1 MNNRL
6 SKESSL
12 KYRFGDIIGKDKKMQ
27 EVYDLIETISP
38 TSTTVLILGETG
50 TGKELVARAIHHNS
64 QRKYKSFIKLDCTA
78 LPETLLESEL
88 FGYKKGAFTDART
101 DKPGKFEMADG
112 GTIFLDEIGEIP
124 PSTQA
129 KLLRAL
135 EERAFEPLGS
145 IKTVRIDVRIIAA
158 TNRDLQ
164 KAIGQGKFRED
175 FYYRLNVYPITMP
188 ALRERPEDIHLLIEH
203 FIETFGKRFAKKI
216 TQVSKD
222 AMDLLTD
229 YPWPGNVRQLKHAI
243 EYASINC
250 KGGVIEARHLPEAIK
265 QESKVLVDKI
275 LKTANPLQEIE
286 KEVIIDTLRRNK
298 SNRGKTAKVLK
309 ISRATLWRKMQ
320 KHNIK

>member
-1 MNNRL
+1 MNDHL
-6 SKESSL
+6 TGESSS
-12 KYRFGDIIGKDKKMQ
+12 KYRFGDMIGKDRKMQ

-145 IKTVRIDVRIIAA
+145 IKTVTINVRIIAA

-164 KAIGQGKFRED
+164 KAIGQGKFRKD

-188 ALRERPEDIHLLIEH
+188 TLRERPEDIHLLIEY
-203 FIETFGKRFAKKI
+203 FIETFGKRFAKEI
-216 TQVSKD
+216 TQVSQD

-250 KGGVIEARHLPEAIK
+250 KGRIIEARHLPEAIRQK
-265 QESKVLVDKI
+265 SQVLADKI
-275 LKTANPLQEIE
+275 MKTENPLQEIE

-298 SNRGKTAKVLK
+298 SNRGKTAKALK

-320 KHNIK
+320 KYNIK